1 MRGVNE
7 YSATNRQHWHHNLVA
22 PAPPARTLE
31 SRSPDLW
38 QRTPVTQVMT
48 VAFLC
53 SRWQDFAL
61 FPAAGGACGYSPQ
74 RSIGG
79 FRGTGGSRGAR
90 PPGTSTAGHCE
101 AANRRRAALAASS
114 PRTSTASSGEGA

>member
-1 MRGVNE
+1 MRGWNE
-7 YSATNRQHWHHNLVA
+7 YSATNRQHWHHNLVT

-53 SRWQDFAL
+53 SRLQDFVL
-61 FPAAGGACGYSPQ
+61 SPRPGGVRGYSP
-74 RSIGG
+74 RPIH
-79 FRGTGGSRGAR
+79 RGV
-90 PPGTSTAGHCE
+90 PGDGVPGVVPRASTAGRSE
-101 AANRRRAALAASS
+101 AARGGKHGRP
-114 PRTSTASSGEGA
+114 PRSGAWIRDYGA